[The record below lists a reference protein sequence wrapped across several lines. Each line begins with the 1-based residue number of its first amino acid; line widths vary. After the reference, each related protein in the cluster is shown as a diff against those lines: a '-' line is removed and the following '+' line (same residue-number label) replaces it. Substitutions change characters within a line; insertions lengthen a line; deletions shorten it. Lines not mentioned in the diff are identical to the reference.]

1 MRRRRP
7 SRCRGRATPLRCSD
21 PLAQKRTSG
30 GRSGAR
36 PSRRAEPLNNERRA
50 VPSTITTE
58 PCAISGS
65 KIATIGHRASADYLD
80 GRRRVPLQQPLR
92 STRTRL
98 GRGGRARGVS
108 IVVTVETERN
118 ERIDELVD
126 EDGHLGRLVAELMPP
141 ALLGGIDPYGN
152 AMFNWR
158 QLPSLRAELE
168 SQLARPEHAP
178 GEHAFLRR
186 VAALAQLAEATGA

>member
-1 MRRRRP
+1 
-7 SRCRGRATPLRCSD
+7 
-21 PLAQKRTSG
+21 
-30 GRSGAR
+30 
-36 PSRRAEPLNNERRA
+36 

-186 VAALAQLAEATGA
+186 VAALLSWPRKAALTHTCGCGVTETSGQLRISKLTMWDPVAIRA